1 MAVVGETAGVE
12 ADGVAVVGETVVVV
26 GAGVE
31 ADVVWRL
38 LGKRLW

>member
-1 MAVVGETAGVE
+1 MVS
-12 ADGVAVVGETVVVV
+12 AVVGETVVVV

-31 ADVVWRL
+31 ADGVGAGGRLL